1 MDGLS
6 AAASVI
12 AVIDIAAKVA
22 SLCFQYS
29 AAVKDAKEDIER
41 LQRKI
46 VYIRDILS
54 ELKRLLDGQDKTRLS
69 ATDKL
74 AASLKDRAAA
84 RARDTA
90 EARED
95 SQSYEPI
102 RRTSSEIAF

>member
-74 AASLKDRAAA
+74 AASLKECLEQLQELEIQLKPGKTRKAMSRLGGRALK
-84 RARDTA
+84 
-90 EARED
+90 
-95 SQSYEPI
+95 
-102 RRTSSEIAF
+102 